1 MHIEQARKM
10 RDGLLK
16 GNSVMAQAWKEL
28 LDQVPEGTP
37 PEGEFWEEIS
47 KTEGTE
53 RERKALGIP
62 PQDEAEESF

>member
-16 GNSVMAQAWKEL
+16 GDSVMAQAWKEL
-28 LDQVPEGTP
+28 LGQVPEGTP
-37 PEGEFWEEIS
+37 PEGTDWEQIG

-53 RERKALGIP
+53 RERKALGVP
-62 PQDEAEESF
+62 PQDEPEESF